1 MRTGREAGPP
11 DRDGTS
17 GLRSMLVV
25 SSLSGLGVLVAYF
38 VLPFTSA
45 FTASTILVLAGGL
58 VLVAALLVWQIRA
71 IRFSPA
77 PRAQAFGTLVF
88 TLPVFVVVFA
98 TTYYLMSRAG
108 PEHWSEP
115 LSRLD
120 AFYFT
125 VTVIATVGFG
135 DITAVSQTARAVVTV
150 QMIGNLLLVGLI
162 ARVIMRAVQEGLD
175 RRDSVSE

>member
-1 MRTGREAGPP
+1 MRTGRGPGPP
-11 DRDGTS
+11 GRNGTP
-17 GLRSMLVV
+17 GLRRMLVR
-25 SSLSGLGVLVAYF
+25 STLSGLGVVLAYF

-45 FTASTILVLAGGL
+45 FTGSTVLVLVGGL
-58 VLVAALLVWQIRA
+58 VLVAALLGWQIRA
-71 IRFSPA
+71 IRVSPV
-77 PRAQAFGTLVF
+77 PRAQAFGTLAL

-98 TTYYLMSRAG
+98 ATYYLMSRAV

-120 AFYFT
+120 AFYFA

-135 DITAVSQTARAVVTV
+135 DITAVSQAARAVVTV

-162 ARVIMRAVQEGLD
+162 ARVIMRAVQEGLE
-175 RRDSVSE
+175 RRDSESE